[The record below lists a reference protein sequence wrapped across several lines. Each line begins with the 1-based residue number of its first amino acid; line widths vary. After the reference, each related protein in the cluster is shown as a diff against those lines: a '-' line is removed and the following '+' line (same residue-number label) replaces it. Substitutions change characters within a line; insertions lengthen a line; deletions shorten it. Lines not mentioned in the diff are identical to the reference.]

1 MRNQGQS
8 QSTVERLYLEYA
20 HLEFLT
26 QMLAE
31 LISASAIGMIAF
43 PAKSE
48 TKGEPNQIQHWSW
61 LYSHSPASVLTE
73 FKSAAV
79 KLTVMVSLFSREKMT
94 FVSVY
99 KVSDLGILWS
109 LNSVTWNNA
118 IFIDSEKLWVMK
130 PSSKS
135 TTEKDSS

>member
-1 MRNQGQS
+1 M
-8 QSTVERLYLEYA
+8 ERLYLEHA

-43 PAKSE
+43 PANYE
-48 TKGEPNQIQHWSW
+48 TKGEPNQIQHWNW

-109 LNSVTWNNA
+109 L
-118 IFIDSEKLWVMK
+118 IQ
-130 PSSKS
+130 
-135 TTEKDSS
+135 

>member
-1 MRNQGQS
+1 MHQHPQFKESEMLPNVKSRSKSINCGEIVS
-8 QSTVERLYLEYA
+8 RTCTLGVSNT
-20 HLEFLT
+20 EF
-26 QMLAE
+26 AE

-48 TKGEPNQIQHWSW
+48 TKVEPNRIQHWNW
-61 LYSHSPASVLTE
+61 LCSHSPASVLTE

-109 LNSVTWNNA
+109 L
-118 IFIDSEKLWVMK
+118 IQ
-130 PSSKS
+130 
-135 TTEKDSS
+135 

>member
-1 MRNQGQS
+1 
-8 QSTVERLYLEYA
+8 VERLYLEHA
-20 HLEFLT
+20 HLAFLT

-79 KLTVMVSLFSREKMT
+79 KLTVMVSLFSQEKMT

-109 LNSVTWNNA
+109 L
-118 IFIDSEKLWVMK
+118 IQ
-130 PSSKS
+130 
-135 TTEKDSS
+135 